1 MANAACDKEWSSE
14 GRGEKMEKALGK
26 AGENEEKPNES
37 TEQNKHRQYTST
49 ICDYIKHLTPLTSK
63 SINISPISLS
73 IILGQ
78 KKKKVLKMLSLY
90 GMVWAYS

>member
-1 MANAACDKEWSSE
+1 
-14 GRGEKMEKALGK
+14 MEKALGK

-37 TEQNKHRQYTST
+37 TEQNKYRQYTST

-78 KKKKVLKMLSLY
+78 KKKSAENAQSLWDGVSLFIVSWKY
-90 GMVWAYS
+90 KESSSNYTKF